1 MLRAA
6 AGYSPDTIRD
16 KLLQAADEQG
26 DYPVLHEICKD
37 ADTLL
42 GATIAFT
49 MIEGGT
55 SFNVMPKKA
64 VLTANVRVSCTEKAE
79 EITEKLK
86 KPPKGMTCY
95 VNWQAAEMPRR
106 KAAPVRRAIW
116 R

>member
-1 MLRAA
+1 MKWSMPIFFRKELSEGNRAMLRAA

-49 MIEGGT
+49 MIEGR
-55 SFNVMPKKA
+55 NR
-64 VLTANVRVSCTEKAE
+64 L
-79 EITEKLK
+79 
-86 KPPKGMTCY
+86 
-95 VNWQAAEMPRR
+95 
-106 KAAPVRRAIW
+106 
-116 R
+116 